1 MDSRWRCLLR
11 RNSPRQKSEGRL
23 GASSVGAQVPSF
35 QEVPNLELS
44 PWSDTTKCGL
54 LCPLP
59 LAQLLLCPPGGYPTT
74 VSRLLP
80 AFPQA

>member
-54 LCPLP
+54 LCP
-59 LAQLLLCPPGGYPTT
+59 PGGYPTT